1 MTLVI
6 DASVVVKWFVEEE
19 LADEAASLLRG
30 SPSLHAP
37 DLIVSEVTNALW
49 KKFTRGHITREQAE
63 GIAAVLPRSLLQL
76 VPSISLHQ
84 RALDI
89 AMEMS
94 HPVYDC
100 LYVACAENVE
110 GSVITADRR
119 FHAATRG
126 GPYAGLVRH
135 LSDLPP

>member
-6 DASVVVKWFVEEE
+6 DASVVVKWLVEEE
-19 LADEAASLLRG
+19 LADEAASLLGG
-30 SPSLHAP
+30 SSPLHAP

-49 KKFTRGHITREQAE
+49 EKFTRGHITHERAE
-63 GIAAVLPRSLLQL
+63 GIAAIFPQSPLQL

-84 RALDI
+84 RALRI
-89 AMEMS
+89 AIEIG

-110 GSVITADRR
+110 GSVVTADRR
-119 FHAATRG
+119 FHAAVQG
-126 GPYAGLVRH
+126 GPYAELVRH
-135 LSDLPP
+135 LSDFPP